1 MTEQALELNT
11 LSKRFDITEVLKGI
25 TARVEPGEVI
35 GLLGLNGAGKTTLL
49 ETALGFSLPNAGSA
63 RVFGQDSVS
72 MDGATKARIGFV
84 PQRDELLDGMKGGA
98 YLDLIAEFYP
108 AWNKTLVARLAKE
121 WTVPLDTKIGKLS
134 IGQRQKLS
142 IISALGHEPD
152 LIVLDEP
159 VASLDPVARRSFL
172 KELVDIA
179 STQTR
184 SIIFSTHIVTDLERV
199 ASRVWLMQDGV
210 LRIDATMD
218 EMKEEFVRVHLP
230 PGAQLPLT
238 LTQGKAL
245 SSAVLRIRND
255 NHGGTI
261 ALLRLAG
268 GADGLDFGPGAHVE
282 NLPLEDL
289 FLELHA

>member
-1 MTEQALELNT
+1 MTEAALELNT
-11 LSKRFDITEVLKGI
+11 LTKRFDVTLVLKGI
-25 TARVEPGEVI
+25 TATVEPGEVI

-49 ETALGFSLPNAGSA
+49 ETALGFSLPESGTT
-63 RVFGQDSVS
+63 RIFGQDSNA

-108 AWNKTLVARLAKE
+108 TWNRDLIARLAKE

-134 IGQRQKLS
+134 VGQRQKLS

-152 LIVLDEP
+152 LIILDEP
-159 VASLDPVARRSFL
+159 VASLDPVARRGFL

-199 ASRVWLMQDGV
+199 ASRVWLMKEGV
-210 LRIDATMD
+210 LTIDASMD
-218 EMKEEFVRVHLP
+218 DIKE
-230 PGAQLPLT
+230 
-238 LTQGKAL
+238 KY
-245 SSAVLRIRND
+245 NM
-255 NHGGTI
+255 
-261 ALLRLAG
+261 
-268 GADGLDFGPGAHVE
+268 
-282 NLPLEDL
+282 PLEDL